1 MTCTSPW
8 SVPGPLAEGS
18 HTVTVQSRGISG
30 TLGGSSSVTWV
41 VDLTAPASVLLAG
54 PTSPTNSTSASFT
67 FSSVGATSFGCALD
81 GAAAVPCASPYVV
94 SPVSEGSHTM
104 VVSASDA
111 AGNPA
116 QPGTSV
122 WTVDT
127 TAPPAPSILTGPA
140 AVTNQTGV
148 DFVVANPDG
157 SAVLQCRVDSTSPGG
172 WTTCPS
178 PLHLVVAGQ
187 TLHTLEVRSVDTA
200 GNASST
206 AGPFSWTL
214 DLTAPQP
221 AQFLSGPSSPTS
233 ATTAEFDFVPSDPA
247 DTSFDGFLC
256 SFDGGAFVSCDVDS
270 VPLGSGPLSEGQH
283 VLQVKTVDTA
293 SNQSAAASW
302 TWVVDATAPGSVVLD
317 GPPSLT
323 KSTSASFTFSSTGA
337 TSFGCALDGAAAV
350 PCASP
355 YSSAR

>member
-1 MTCTSPW
+1 M
-8 SVPGPLAEGS
+8 
-18 HTVTVQSRGISG
+18 
-30 TLGGSSSVTWV
+30 
-41 VDLTAPASVLLAG
+41 
-54 PTSPTNSTSASFT
+54 
-67 FSSVGATSFGCALD
+67 GATSFSCALD
-81 GAAAVPCASPYVV
+81 GAAAVSCASPYAV

-157 SAVLQCRVDSTSPGG
+157 SSVLQCRVDSSSPSG
-172 WTTCPS
+172 WSTCPS

-187 TLHTLEVRSVDTA
+187 TLHTLEVRSVDTV

-233 ATTAEFDFVPSDPA
+233 ATTAEFDFAPSDPA
-247 DTSFDGFLC
+247 DTGFDGFLC

-283 VLQVKTVDTA
+283 VLQVKTVD
-293 SNQSAAASW
+293 SACRPEPERSRQL
-302 TWVVDATAPGSVVLD
+302 DLGRRRDGPGCVALD

-337 TSFGCALDGAAAV
+337 MPSLGCAWTGGAVPCTSPYVVSPVSEGAHTMVGDASDAAGKRRSARLLDVDGGHDGAAGAGSA
-350 PCASP
+350 ASTTP
-355 YSSAR
+355 ATPAPRTARSPGR